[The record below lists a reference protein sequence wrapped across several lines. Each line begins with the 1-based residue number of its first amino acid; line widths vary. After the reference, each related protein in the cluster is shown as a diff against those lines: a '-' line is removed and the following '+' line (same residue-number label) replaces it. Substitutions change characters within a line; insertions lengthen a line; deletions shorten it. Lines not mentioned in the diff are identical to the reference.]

1 MRNVLLNIKLGNN
14 CTFDNVMPILEGNRE
29 LNKINDNY
37 KGFIISNNKRGN
49 FNRYSIIHYNSIFD
63 LIYENMYENTEVTIT
78 NRDNKYL
85 CMSIKDI
92 NCDDDCIATTIKF
105 IYALTIKGNEF
116 VESKYNTDFD
126 YATIQTEDE
135 FFGCV

>member
-1 MRNVLLNIKLGNN
+1 MRNVILNIKLGNN

-105 IYALTIKGNEF
+105 IYTLTIKGNEF

-126 YATIQTEDE
+126 YATIQYEDD
-135 FFGCV
+135 FFGCG